1 MAEGLFSVTRLIDL
15 VIGVT
20 LLEALALWLWHRRTG
35 RGVAPGQWAL
45 NLLSGLCLMAAVRG
59 ALTGAPWYGVAL
71 ALAAAGAVHTADLA
85 RRWV

>member
-1 MAEGLFSVTRLIDL
+1 MAEGFFSVTRLIDL

-59 ALTGAPWYGVAL
+59 ALTGAPWYAVAL
-71 ALAAAGAVHTADLA
+71 WLAAAGAMHAGDLA
-85 RRWV
+85 RRWT